1 MHTFIFYR
9 WIIKVQCMDY
19 ALKFRLF
26 PDSQQR
32 EQLDWV
38 RDTVRQLYNHALHR
52 FNRIPESAGT
62 VKQRVQKVRDEIPAL
77 KDWWTDLTNVYS
89 TVLQQAVEQIAT
101 NIENLGKLKENG
113 FDVGSLNWKAPH
125 EYRSFTYRQRG
136 FELDEKSGPT
146 GRGTLTLK
154 KVNGDTID
162 VPIRLHR
169 PIPDNTDIKHV
180 TVKKDRTGAWYACL
194 SVDQDEAEN
203 PEPGEINTEDTVGI
217 DLGICNFIYDSDGRQ
232 IGRPDLSADR
242 DRLEREQRNLS
253 RKEHGSTNW
262 ENQRQTVAE
271 VHKRMRDKKRDFKHK
286 VAAFYTREYDAV
298 FVEDL
303 NVKGMLEG
311 DRNGRN
317 THEVGW
323 RDFITILK
331 HHGRKRGCHVIEVD
345 PEDTTKACN
354 QCGVQTEKPLWVRE
368 HSCPSCGFE
377 TDRDYNA
384 ALNVWERGL
393 RTLGVV
399 HSEET
404 PAETGTAVDTAA
416 VSASAVVETG
426 SPCLKEPALAG
437 E

>member
-1 MHTFIFYR
+1 
-9 WIIKVQCMDY
+9 MDY
-19 ALKFRLF
+19 THKYRLF
-26 PDSQQR
+26 PDEVQR

-52 FNRIPESAGT
+52 FNRVPESVGT
-62 VKQRVQKVRDEIPAL
+62 VKQRVTQVRDEIPDL
-77 KDWWTDLTNVYS
+77 KDWWTDLTNIYS

-101 NIENLGKLKENG
+101 NIENLGKLKQKG
-113 FDVGSLNWKAPH
+113 FDVGSLNWKSPD

-136 FELDEKSGPT
+136 FELDEKSGPD

-154 KVNGDTID
+154 KVNGESIA

-169 PIPDNTDIKHV
+169 PLPDDTTVKHV

-194 SVDQDEAEN
+194 NIEEDAPEN
-203 PEPGEINTEDTVGI
+203 PEPSEIDAEDTVGL
-217 DLGICNFIYDSDGRQ
+217 DLGIHNFIHDSDGRQ
-232 IGRPDLSADR
+232 ISRLDLSADR
-242 DRLEREQRNLS
+242 DRLEREQRSLS
-253 RKEHGSTNW
+253 RKEHRSNNW
-262 ENQRQTVAE
+262 ESQRRRVAE
-271 VHKRMRDKKRDFKHK
+271 LHKRIRQKKLDFKHK
-286 VAAFYTREYDAV
+286 VAAFYTSEYDAV

-303 NVKGMLEG
+303 NVKPMLEG

-331 HHGRKRGCHVIEVD
+331 HHGRKRGCHVVEVS
-345 PEDTTKACN
+345 PADTTK
-354 QCGVQTEKPLWVRE
+354 QCHECGIKTKKPLWVRE

-393 RTLGVV
+393 RKLGVV
-399 HSEET
+399 HSEATT
-404 PAETGTAVDTAA
+404 PAETGTAMDADDHFE
-416 VSASAVVETG
+416 VSASSVVETG
-426 SPCLKEPALAG
+426 SPCLKEAAYG
-437 E
+437 G